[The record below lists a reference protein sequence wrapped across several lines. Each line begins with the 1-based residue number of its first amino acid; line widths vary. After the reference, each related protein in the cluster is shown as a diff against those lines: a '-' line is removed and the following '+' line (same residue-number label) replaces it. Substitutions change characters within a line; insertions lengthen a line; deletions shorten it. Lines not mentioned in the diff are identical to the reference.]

1 MVVSGPTVARVR
13 GGETTVLLDL
23 EDLGSRAGTVAVG
36 FNDLVADA
44 RGRVIAGVL
53 RQDARGQ
60 RVPGELVRVSAPH
73 EHEVIHDDLHAN
85 GLAWSPSGH
94 RLYAADTI
102 GRRLIVFD
110 ATGERPSEITTIS
123 TAGIPGLPDGLA
135 GDEDGG
141 VWVAFYRGGCIARI
155 DPDRDAAIVL
165 DVAAPKPLSL
175 CFDVVDVT
183 TLYVVT
189 GRSEPGAPDTGSV
202 YRLQSS
208 NRGTPVHTATI

>member
-1 MVVSGPTVARVR
+1 MVVSGPTVARVL

-23 EDLGSRAGTVAVG
+23 EDLESRAGTVAVG

-44 RGRVIAGVL
+44 SGRVIAGVL

-73 EHEVIHDDLHAN
+73 EHEVIHDDLHPN

-123 TAGIPGLPDGLA
+123 TADPRLPDGLA
-135 GDEDGG
+135 GDEDGVG
-141 VWVAFYRGGCIARI
+141 RAYCGGCIARI
-155 DPDRDAAIVL
+155 DPDRDAAFVL

-183 TLYVVT
+183 TLFVVT

-202 YRLQSS
+202 YRLHTST
-208 NRGTPVHTATI
+208 RGTPVHTAMI